1 MRSRHPSLR
10 FAVASRLLLAIAL
23 LLLAP
28 AAWAQSIQPLDRIV
42 AVVNQGAIMASE
54 LDQRVEQA
62 RSQLTGR
69 GIDSPPDQ
77 TLRRQVLEQMI
88 NEEIQMQLARSANLS
103 VDDTELNRAVRS
115 IAESNNMTLDQFA
128 DAVEAD
134 GLTLASVR
142 EEVRRELIMRE
153 VQQRQVGSRVNVSER
168 EVDRYL
174 DQQGASQGVRYRLA
188 HILVALPQSPTSD
201 QVNEAQQTIQR
212 LRGELEDGADFAQLA
227 AAESDGGQALDGGEI
242 GWREAGEVPSVFAE
256 AVPQLEVGEFSQ
268 PLRSP
273 SGFHIV
279 KLLDREQSGQSAS
292 GQDQRDQARQA
303 LFQRKANDELDIWL
317 QEIRADAFVEVRL

>member
-1 MRSRHPSLR
+1 MRSRHSSPRL
-10 FAVASRLLLAIAL
+10 AVTSWLMLAIGL

-28 AAWAQSIQPLDRIV
+28 VAWAQSIQPLDRIV

-54 LDQRVEQA
+54 LEQRVEQA

-88 NEEIQMQLARSANLS
+88 NEEIQLQMARSANLS

-142 EEVRRELIMRE
+142 EEVRRELVMRE
-153 VQQRQVGSRVNVSER
+153 LQQRQVGSRVNVSER
-168 EVDRYL
+168 EVDRHL
-174 DQQGASQGVRYRLA
+174 DQQGATQGVRYRLA

-201 QVNEAQQTIQR
+201 QVSEAQQTIQR
-212 LRGELEDGADFAQLA
+212 LRGELQDGADFAQLA

-242 GWREAGEVPSVFAE
+242 GWREAGEVPSVFADV
-256 AVPQLEVGEFSQ
+256 VPQLEVGEFSQ

-279 KLLDREQSGQSAS
+279 KLLDSEQSGQSAG
-292 GQDQRDQARQA
+292 GQNQRDQARQA

-317 QEIRADAFVEVRL
+317 QEIRADAFIEVRL